1 MPKSK
6 IILVLGCLIALLPVL
21 GFPHVW
27 EEFFEIAGGLGIV
40 LLSVMI
46 SVDKRLTQKMR
57 AEKRQVHRRTQVDK
71 EVENL
76 SHAEQDQETETLS

>member
-27 EEFFEIAGGLGIV
+27 EEFFEIVGGLGIV

-57 AEKRQVHRRTQVDK
+57 AERRQIHKRNLVDR

-76 SHAEQDQETETLS
+76 SHQEPETNL

>member
-27 EEFFEIAGGLGIV
+27 EEFFEIVGGLGIV

-46 SVDKRLTQKMR
+46 CTVWP
-57 AEKRQVHRRTQVDK
+57 
-71 EVENL
+71 
-76 SHAEQDQETETLS
+76 